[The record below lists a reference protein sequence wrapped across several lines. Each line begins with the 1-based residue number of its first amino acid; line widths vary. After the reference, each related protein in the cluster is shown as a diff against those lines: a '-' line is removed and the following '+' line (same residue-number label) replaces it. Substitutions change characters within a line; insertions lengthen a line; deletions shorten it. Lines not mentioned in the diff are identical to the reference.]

1 VGEENKNLNH
11 DRLFKHLL
19 HLFLDDF
26 LKCFY
31 LDFYYKINWTSDT
44 KSISEDTDSPKLDI
58 RNSTHRYVD
67 KLQEVYLIGED
78 KPTYLHFENQSYR
91 QPEFPRRV
99 YEYNCLIRSKFQERS
114 VYSFSIC
121 FKDYPNKKE
130 QNKYEY
136 NSAIGLEPNTFYF
149 NEIHLKNYYWNDEEL
164 SVHPITWALAP
175 LMKKKRSDTPK
186 NIMVKCLQNVR
197 EKYYTIEEDKANCI
211 ILFLDY
217 YFKPDEQT
225 VSEVLD
231 RVYELVTEGEDDIMK
246 TITRSFNGASQTRA
260 KVEVLERVVRK
271 KFFSNKEI
279 PDEIQQH
286 INLIEDK
293 QKAED
298 AVAEL
303 SMVDTGDMDSLK
315 RELQRAYM

>member
-1 VGEENKNLNH
+1 VGEEKKNLNH

-19 HLFLDDF
+19 HLFLEDF

-31 LDFYYKINWTSDT
+31 STFYTKIDWTVGT
-44 KSISEDTDSPKLDI
+44 KGLSEDTDFSKLRI
-58 RNSTHRYVD
+58 EKSTHRYVD
-67 KLQEVYLIGED
+67 KLQEVQLIGED
-78 KPTYLHFENQSYR
+78 KPTYLHFENQSYW

-99 YEYNCLIRSKFQERS
+99 YEYNCLVRAQFQKRN
-114 VYSFSIC
+114 VYSFTIC
-121 FKDYPNKKE
+121 FGDYPNKLE
-130 QNKYEY
+130 QNKYKF
-136 NSAIGLEPNTFYF
+136 NTAVGLEPNTFYF

-164 SVHPITWALAP
+164 SESPVFWALAP
-175 LMKKKRSDTPK
+175 LMKKKRKDTPED
-186 NIMVKCLQNVR
+186 IMVKCLQNVR
-197 EKYYTIEEDKANCI
+197 EKYYTIQEDKANCI

-231 RVYELVTEGEDDIMK
+231 RVSELVTEGEDDSMK
-246 TITRSFNGASQTRA
+246 TITRQFNGASQTRA
-260 KVEVLERVVRK
+260 KVEVLETVVKK
-271 KFFSNKEI
+271 KFFSDKEI
-279 PDEIQQH
+279 SEEIQQQ

-293 QKAED
+293 QKAEK

-303 SMVDTGDMDSLK
+303 SMVDKGDMDSLK